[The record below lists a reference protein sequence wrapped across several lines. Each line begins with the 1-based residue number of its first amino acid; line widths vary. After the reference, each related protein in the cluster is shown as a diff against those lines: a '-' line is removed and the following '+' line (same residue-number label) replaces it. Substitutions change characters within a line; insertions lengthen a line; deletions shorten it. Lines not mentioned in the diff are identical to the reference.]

1 MYEHYTRED
10 LINEKNTLMIKYLK
24 IENKILKDKISKLF
38 DQNLFLSG
46 ALADM
51 AEHTKE
57 VIGIDEDGIE
67 VLIKTIKEQSKMQA
81 EHE

>member
-10 LINEKNTLMIKYLK
+10 LINEKNTLMIEYLK

-57 VIGIDEDGIE
+57 VIGIDEDSIE